1 MKKNSAKQ
9 LTVAGLLIAL
19 GIIIPMYMPRYTM
32 GPASFTLASHVPVF
46 LAMFINPFTAVVVA
60 LGTAFG
66 FFLTATPIIAF
77 RALSHIVF
85 AVIGAMYLQ
94 KNPKIV
100 LNIWHFAIFNVVIAF
115 IHTIV
120 ELGVVTVFFSA
131 GNMPEAYY
139 SQGFFY
145 SIVLLMGVG
154 GFIHSLVDYTI
165 AYVVAK
171 SVARTFDLPVFTMA
185 KGELRAEQ
193 KLHAAATK

>member
-1 MKKNSAKQ
+1 MRKNSARQ
-9 LTVAGLLIAL
+9 LTIAGLLIAL

-77 RALSHIVF
+77 RALSHLVF

-94 KNPKIV
+94 KHPKIV
-100 LNIWHFAIFNVVIAF
+100 LNIGQFAIFNVVIAL
-115 IHTIV
+115 IHTVV
-120 ELGVVTVFFSA
+120 ELGVVTIFFSA

-165 AYVVAK
+165 AFVVAK
-171 SVARTFDLPVFTMA
+171 SIARTFDLPVFTMA

-193 KLHAAATK
+193 KLHATATK